1 MNYTPDRIEEMKIE
15 LFDYKVSVL
24 QGDGCMFDTASV
36 IAREEIDQKDDG
48 QIIELYEAVIGDKD
62 DQ

>member
-1 MNYTPDRIEEMKIE
+1 MNYTPDKIEEMKIE

-24 QGDGCMFDTASV
+24 QGDGCMLDTATV

-48 QIIELYEAVIGDKD
+48 QIIELYEAVIGDKE
-62 DQ
+62 